1 MEKPTSE
8 RPWHFDIGYVLF
20 ALIAILL
27 LQQFWSIYRDAEV
40 VPYSEFESLLRD
52 NNIADVE
59 VGEHV
64 VRATLKKP
72 LPDGRKELLAVR
84 VDPNI
89 AEELEAA
96 KVKYS
101 GVVENT
107 WVSTL
112 LSWVVPVALF
122 FFVWSLLTR
131 RMGQGLGSI
140 MSVGQSKAKVF
151 VEKDIKIGFADVAGV
166 DEPKEELQEIVAF
179 LKDPTTHGRLG
190 ARIPKGILLV
200 GPPGTGKT
208 LLARAV
214 AGEAGVPCFSING
227 SEFVEMFVG
236 VGAARVRDLFTQAR
250 ANAPCI
256 IFIDELDALGRARGI
271 SGLSG
276 GHDEKEQTL
285 NQLLSEL
292 DGFDPTIGVVLLAA
306 TNRPE
311 VLDPALLRAGRFDR
325 QVSVD
330 RPDKI
335 GRVGILQVH
344 LKKIKLATDV
354 DPAAIAALTPG
365 FTGADLAN
373 LVNEA
378 AVLATRRRAQSVSL
392 EDFTAAIERVI
403 AGPEKRNR
411 LLNPRERRI
420 VAFHEMGHAI
430 VAMAL
435 PDTDSIKK
443 VSIIPRGIGALG
455 YTMQMPTEDRYLMTR
470 TELLNRMTVLLG
482 GRAAEMVIFAEA
494 TTGAAD
500 DLQRATEMARAM
512 VTRYGME
519 PEIGQASLVSERP
532 RYLDLSELGQRQ
544 SEASDETN
552 AKIDNAIRNLIEQAF
567 NRACDILRSCARVH
581 QESAQRLLDKETFV
595 DDDLAAIRAA
605 VIECRD
611 HGATTTSGA
620 GTETA

>member
-27 LQQFWSIYRDAEV
+27 FQQFWSMYREAEV

-52 NNIADVE
+52 NKIADVE
-59 VGEHV
+59 VGEHAI
-64 VRATLKKP
+64 RATLKEP

-101 GVVENT
+101 GVVEST

-131 RMGQGLGSI
+131 RMGQGLGSL
-140 MSVGQSKAKVF
+140 MSVGQSKARVF

-166 DEPKEELQEIVAF
+166 DEAKEELQEIVAF

-214 AGEAGVPCFSING
+214 AGEAGVPFFSING

-378 AVLATRRRAQSVSL
+378 AVLATRRQAQSVSL

-455 YTMQMPTEDRYLMTR
+455 YTMQMPAEDRYLMTR

-595 DDDLAAIRAA
+595 DDDLAPIRAA

-611 HGATTTSGA
+611 HGAKTTSGA

>member
-27 LQQFWSIYRDAEV
+27 FQQFWSMYREAEV

-52 NNIADVE
+52 NKIADVE
-59 VGEHV
+59 VGEHAI
-64 VRATLKKP
+64 RATLKEP

-101 GVVENT
+101 GVVEST

-131 RMGQGLGSI
+131 RMGQGLGSL
-140 MSVGQSKAKVF
+140 MSVGQSKARVF

-166 DEPKEELQEIVAF
+166 DEAKEELQEIVAF

-214 AGEAGVPCFSING
+214 AGEAGVPFFSING

-335 GRVGILQVH
+335 GRVGILEVH

-378 AVLATRRRAQSVSL
+378 AVLATRRQAQSVSL

-455 YTMQMPTEDRYLMTR
+455 YTMQMPAEDRYLMTR

-595 DDDLAAIRAA
+595 EDDLAPIRAA

-611 HGATTTSGA
+611 HGAKVASG
-620 GTETA
+620 GRPETP